1 MATKK
6 EGSGK
11 KQFEWSPEE
20 ARKLAE
26 ERNFVHYTIS
36 YNVDNGVIS
45 AKSRKMGGT
54 LKIGDTAKKFLT
66 IDKKRKDEEER
77 ILEKNAKTITLED
90 ITSMSNYDQDIT
102 AVILNALPVY
112 VLSEDGQFAPE
123 VDANGEVVVEFAR
136 LMGPAFAVA
145 FVIYTYYAKL
155 YNIDASRTNDILDYL
170 IQQVLAY
177 GYTEED
183 LRESSEK
190 NAVFKQLINDE
201 KSEKTRAEREDV
213 RTYNKF
219 FRIFGP
225 AARKVETEES
235 TKGGKNVSLGS
246 RLIDKYN
253 KLIADGKLSTSWIR
267 VDKRNNKETVT
278 VIDSTK
284 SSVPTALNKYN
295 ELRLLIN
302 PTDTELQAKTL
313 KIIEDDAT
321 RNPKSNIGKLWNDYT
336 SRGSK
341 VVKGLVKSIALPGVS
356 GEARARPT
364 STAVRAPVGRPPA
377 VRPSAPKVGAA
388 KVPGRVAPKV
398 GAPPRAGGAK
408 GALTGGRA
416 PSITPVR
423 ATQQRITSEAEQE
436 QVQSPQVEEGNVEEF
451 VEPEGEQVISQGEGE
466 QVTSE
471 LVSQ

>member
-1 MATKK
+1 MAAKK

-11 KQFEWSPEE
+11 KHFEWSPEE
-20 ARKLAE
+20 AKKLAE

-36 YNVDNGVIS
+36 YNVDNGMIS
-45 AKSRKMGGT
+45 AKSKKMGGT
-54 LKIGDTAKKFLT
+54 LKISDTAKKFIT
-66 IDKKRKDEEER
+66 IDKRRKEEEER
-77 ILEKNAKTITLED
+77 IVEKNANTITLEN
-90 ITSMSNYDQDIT
+90 ITSMSNYNQDIT
-102 AVILNALPVY
+102 AVILNALPLY
-112 VLSEDGQFAPE
+112 TINEDGQLEPV
-123 VDANGEVVVEFAR
+123 VDANGDVVIEFAR
-136 LMGPAFAVA
+136 IMGPAFAIA
-145 FVIYTYYAKL
+145 FVIYSYYAQRF
-155 YNIDASRTNDILDYL
+155 NVDASRTNEILDAL

-177 GYTEED
+177 GYTMED
-183 LRESSEK
+183 LQESSEK
-190 NAVFKQLINDE
+190 NAAFKQLINEE

-225 AARKVETEES
+225 ATRKVETEES

-253 KLIADGKLSTSWIR
+253 KLIADGKLGTSWIR

-278 VIDSTK
+278 VIDATK

-321 RNPKSNIGKLWNDYT
+321 RNPKSNIGKLWTDYT

-341 VVKGLVKSIALPGVS
+341 VVKGLVKSVALPGVS
-356 GEARARPT
+356 GEVRARPT
-364 STAVRAPVGRPPA
+364 SSTVRAPVGRPPA

-388 KVPGRVAPKV
+388 KAPGRVAPKV
-398 GAPPRAGGAK
+398 GSAPRAGGAK
-408 GALTGGRA
+408 GALTSGRT

-436 QVQSPQVEEGNVEEF
+436 QVQSPQVEEGNPEEF
-451 VEPEGEQVISQGEGE
+451 VEPDGDQVVSQGEGE
-466 QVTSE
+466 QV
-471 LVSQ
+471 VSQISQ